1 MWVLA
6 QSFSLVLC
14 IAKLAGPHHAAGCT
28 ELARGHASSQLCI
41 AFHHCQDGT
50 QCGAGRCHAR
60 GGCVTIRAAALF
72 EVCYFCIVKHKEMGY
87 SIAAASCMLQPISP
101 FFAKQ

>member
-1 MWVLA
+1 MRLA
-6 QSFSLVLC
+6 ALSSPEGMPPASSALLF
-14 IAKLAGPHHAAGCT
+14 ITAKMGHNV
-28 ELARGHASSQLCI
+28 ELAAAMPAVGVLQL
-41 AFHHCQDGT
+41 G
-50 QCGAGRCHAR
+50 
-60 GGCVTIRAAALF
+60 LLLL